1 MQAVPFCK
9 SLEPVLHQLFITSLC
24 FICVWFSKN
33 IHEWKHCQ
41 TFSVSIFS
49 NNGAWIIHF
58 WSILSKTAPSS
69 YSECSHPGFVFPHN
83 LFPSEPWQ
91 PEHMIWQ
98 KIVFHW
104 FLTWYP
110 RFSLIILFLSRL
122 RGVVAPTDS
131 RRQLR
136 LVLLPHKVTVS
147 MATGPWL
154 VFPLFSLFLIYF
166 SPLSFHICDRCV
178 WRALWAAPPTLTHV
192 PPDRKLLS
200 LKH

>member
-1 MQAVPFCK
+1 MQAVVTLLQIIRASVASTFHHLLMFHPCMCWVK
-9 SLEPVLHQLFITSLC
+9 TVTSESIVRLSLSPSF
-24 FICVWFSKN
+24 
-33 IHEWKHCQ
+33 Q
-41 TFSVSIFS
+41 TMEL
-49 NNGAWIIHF
+49 F
-58 WSILSKTAPSS
+58 WSILSKTVASSS

-91 PEHMIWQ
+91 PVHMIWQ

-110 RFSLIILFLSRL
+110 RFSLIILFLSWL

-136 LVLLPHKVTVS
+136 LVLLLHKVTVS

-178 WRALWAAPPTLTHV
+178 WRALWATPPTLTHV